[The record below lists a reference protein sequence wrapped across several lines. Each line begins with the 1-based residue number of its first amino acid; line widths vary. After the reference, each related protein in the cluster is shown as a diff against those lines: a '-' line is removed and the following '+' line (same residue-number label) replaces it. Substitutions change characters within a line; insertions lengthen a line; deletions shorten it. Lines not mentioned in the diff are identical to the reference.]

1 MARDATEEKRIERV
15 YAAEADRVGRVLE
28 TFYSLFLFFVRSP
41 SLVAEC
47 PPDQM
52 IPHARA
58 RRYGSCR
65 LAFDTRGRGRV
76 GCFPEKRKKRDW
88 KYSIERESEGCWTER
103 DGWVLSLLPLFP
115 FLLCVFLD
123 RLDFSFPF
131 IVKFVLFSR
140 IFELCRSKFVY
151 NYLNR
156 QIPACIFLFFVE
168 DRYSKEKENKRENSL
183 LLNEKE
189 RRRF

>member
-1 MARDATEEKRIERV
+1 MPTRSDDTSRTSTPI
-15 YAAEADRVGRVLE
+15 RVL
-28 TFYSLFLFFVRSP
+28 SIGVRYAGEREGG
-41 SLVAEC
+41 V
-47 PPDQM
+47 
-52 IPHARA
+52 
-58 RRYGSCR
+58 
-65 LAFDTRGRGRV
+65 
-76 GCFPEKRKKRDW
+76 FPRKEKKRDW

-131 IVKFVLFSR
+131 IVKFVLFSG